1 MDPLQ
6 QRIQR
11 MKAMIPEGAEPE
23 YECEICKDTEM
34 ILYTVDGIE
43 YAKPCECSVRKRAE
57 RLLRLSGISEE
68 DSRKVF
74 ADFQT
79 FNENSLV
86 NAKNTAVQYYRDF
99 LRNREQRVNSIILCG
114 ASGRGKTTLGL
125 CICNNLIQNGVSVRY
140 MPYRQEITALK
151 QEITD
156 EINYNNHMWPL
167 KNAKVLFIDDF
178 LKGKITESDINIMYE
193 LINHRYLARLP
204 IVLTT
209 ERTIPEMMQIDEA
222 TASRLVE
229 MSRNYIVTFGRDIE
243 NYRLRGNV

>member
-11 MKAMIPEGAEPE
+11 MKEMIPEGSEPE
-23 YECEICKDTEM
+23 FECPICKDTEM
-34 ILYTVDGIE
+34 VLYWVDGIE
-43 YAKPCECSVRKRAE
+43 YAKPCECVVRKRSK

-68 DSRKVF
+68 DSKKAF
-74 ADFQT
+74 KDFQT
-79 FNENSLV
+79 FNEPGLIKAKETTV
-86 NAKNTAVQYYRDF
+86 NYYRGF
-99 LRNREQRVNSIILCG
+99 KKNQGERVNSILLCG

-125 CICNNLIQNGVSVRY
+125 CICNNLIQNGISVRY

-156 EINYNNHMWPL
+156 DINYNNHMWPL

-229 MSRNYIVTFGRDIE
+229 MSRDYLVTFGKDIE
-243 NYRLRGNV
+243 NYRLRGSI